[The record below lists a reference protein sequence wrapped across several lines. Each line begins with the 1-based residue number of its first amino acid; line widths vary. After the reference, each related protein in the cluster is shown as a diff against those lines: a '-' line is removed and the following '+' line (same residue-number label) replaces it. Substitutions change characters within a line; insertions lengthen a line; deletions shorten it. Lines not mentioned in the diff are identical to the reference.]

1 MNVNFKVFWNNPI
14 DMVTEAGTQ
23 QLTFEVPLGAII
35 PNPSGGGDLT
45 NYYTKAETDVV
56 AASKVQQTITNGVTT
71 SAPSENVVYDALL
84 LKQNLPTGYVQG
96 WELGV
101 DPLDNTKFTITIGGG
116 VFTDFTDV
124 FNITPVIRQTTSVMS
139 GISPQFL
146 LTHPASYIA
155 FDINLNIVQSSS
167 PFTNEDRRTLIILG
181 SVIHSNNIVVNVTN
195 EIKAPIVAPTNQLH
209 DFMLAVGA
217 LNLGGN
223 IVQPNGANLSINVT
237 AGKLWKMGVSASNYY
252 NPHIVEF
259 PLRSAPT
266 FAYRTQTSVEFPS
279 TNLLDPNYYDVG
291 GVRTLIT
298 NNSRWTIQH
307 IYMFQSGMIRI
318 QYGQTVYNSYGDAL
332 SALLTEPYTVE
343 PNAADNGI
351 LIAHLIIKK
360 TCVNLQQDIID
371 GIASLHTVEKFGGVS
386 GHTAITKETVT
397 TALGYTPAPTRKFVN
412 QQNINYTL
420 QLSDANNIV
429 RTIGASATDIIVP
442 SSLTVA
448 WTPQDRIEVE
458 WYGAGQ
464 PAIVAE
470 SGVTI
475 RVAGGGSLTYSSRY
489 ETGVLE
495 YIGADEWVLY
505 KDDVGGANG
514 FEWVNITTV
523 GVVNPSYTAFT
534 STTYPND
541 TCKIEVARKDGMLWI
556 RGDFYISTSITST
569 PTKLFEITDSNYKI
583 LHQVDSGATYQLVC
597 PLARGTTALTSL
609 FTYVPS
615 RVDSVLDITTS
626 LEFRVASIPTTATP
640 IHIPVTCVGELVIK

>member
-1 MNVNFKVFWNNPI
+1 MNVNFKVYWNNPI
-14 DMVTEAGTQ
+14 EMSTEAGNQ

-35 PNPSGGGDLT
+35 SNPSGGGDLT
-45 NYYTKAETDVV
+45 NYYTKAETDAV
-56 AASKVQQTITNGVTT
+56 ADSKVQQTITDGVTT
-71 SAPSENVVYDALL
+71 SAPSQNAVHDALL

-101 DPLDNTKFTITIGGG
+101 DSLDNTKFTIAVGGG

-124 FNITPVIRQTTSVMS
+124 FNITPIIRQTTSVMS

-155 FDINLNIVQSSS
+155 FDSDLNIIQSSS

-181 SVIHSNNIVVNVTN
+181 SVIHSNNTIVNVTN

-217 LNLGGN
+217 LNLEGN

-259 PLRSAPT
+259 PLRSAT
-266 FAYRTQTSVEFPS
+266 NFAYRTQTSVEFPS

-307 IYMFQSGMIRI
+307 IYMFQSGLIRI
-318 QYGQTVYNSYGDAL
+318 QYGQTLYNSYASAL

-343 PNAADNGI
+343 PNAAENGI

-360 TCVNLQQDIID
+360 TCTNLQQDIID

-386 GHTAITKETVT
+386 GHTAVTKETVT
-397 TALGYTPAPTRKFVN
+397 NALGYTPAPTRKTVN
-412 QQNINYTL
+412 PQSVSYQL

-429 RTIGASATDIIVP
+429 RTTGATATNITVP
-442 SSLTVA
+442 NTATVA

-464 PAIVAE
+464 PTIVAG

-475 RVAGGGSLTYSSRY
+475 RVAGGGSLTYSNRY
-489 ETGVLE
+489 ETGILE

-505 KDDVGGANG
+505 KDDLGGG
-514 FEWVNITTV
+514 TSTTWVNINTLTGYTKNANVSVAGTT
-523 GVVNPSYTAFT
+523 
-534 STTYPND
+534 
-541 TCKIEVARKDGMLWI
+541 IEVAKFDGLLWI
-556 RGDFYISTSITST
+556 RGFISTSNTISINTE
-569 PTKLFEITDSNYKI
+569 LFSWTDTNY
-583 LHQVDSGATYQLVC
+583 LWD
-597 PLARGTTALTSL
+597 
-609 FTYVPS
+609 YVPINS
-615 RVDSVLDITTS
+615 TFIYDTLLNRLPIYELVDYQVRVRQNYAGTGSHKIRFFANQAYGSNILAGV
-626 LEFRVASIPTTATP
+626 IPPTP
-640 IHIPVTCVGELVIK
+640 IGKHL

>member
-1 MNVNFKVFWNNPI
+1 MNVNFKVYWNNPI
-14 DMVTEAGTQ
+14 DIVTEAETQ

-35 PNPSGGGDLT
+35 SNPSGGGDLT
-45 NYYTKAETDVV
+45 NYYTKAETDTL
-56 AASKVQQTITNGVTT
+56 AASKVQQTITDGVTT
-71 SAPSENVVYDALL
+71 SAPSQNAVHDALL

-101 DPLDNTKFTITIGGG
+101 DPLDNTKFTINTGGG

-124 FNITPVIRQTTSVMS
+124 FNITPVIRQTTSIMS

-155 FDINLNIVQSSS
+155 FDSNLNIVQSSS

-181 SVIHSNNIVVNVTN
+181 SVIHSNNVVVNVTN

-217 LNLGGN
+217 LNLEGN
-223 IVQPNGANLSINVT
+223 IVQPNGTNLSINVT

-279 TNLLDPNYYDVG
+279 TNILDPNYYDVG

-307 IYMFQSGMIRI
+307 IYMFQSGLIRI
-318 QYGQTVYNSYGDAL
+318 QYGQTVYNSYAGAL
-332 SALLTEPYTVE
+332 SALLTETYTVE

-360 TCVNLQQDIID
+360 TCTNLQQDIID

-397 TALGYTPAPTRKFVN
+397 NALGYTPAPIRKTVN
-412 QQNINYTL
+412 PQSISYQL

-429 RTIGASATDIIVP
+429 RTTGASATNITVP
-442 SSLTVA
+442 NAATVA
-448 WTPQDRIEVE
+448 WTPQDKVEVE

-464 PAIVAE
+464 PTIVAG

-475 RVAGGGSLTYSSRY
+475 RVAGGGSLTYSNRY
-489 ETGVLE
+489 ETGILE

-505 KDDVGGANG
+505 KDDLGGG
-514 FEWVNITTV
+514 TSTTWVNISTLA
-523 GVVNPSYTAFT
+523 GYSKNVNV
-534 STTYPND
+534 STTG
-541 TCKIEVARKDGMLWI
+541 TTIEVAKFDGLFWI
-556 RGDFYISTSITST
+556 RGF
-569 PTKLFEITDSNYKI
+569 
-583 LHQVDSGATYQLVC
+583 
-597 PLARGTTALTSL
+597 
-609 FTYVPS
+609 
-615 RVDSVLDITTS
+615 ITTS
-626 LEFRVASIPTTATP
+626 NSIASETTLFSWSDTGYLWDYAPRNSTFPYDTTLVKQSIIELLDYKFKMIQSYSGSGFHILRFVADQNYSGTLNKGVIPPTP
-640 IHIPVTCVGELVIK
+640 IGKHL

>member
-1 MNVNFKVFWNNPI
+1 MNVNFKVYWNNPI
-14 DMVTEAGTQ
+14 DMVAEAEPQ

-71 SAPSENVVYDALL
+71 SAPSENAVYDALL

-101 DPLDNTKFTITIGGG
+101 DPLDNTKFTINIGGG

-124 FNITPVIRQTTSVMS
+124 FNITPTIRQTTSVMS

-155 FDINLNIVQSSS
+155 FDSNLNIVQSSS

-181 SVIHSNNIVVNVTN
+181 SVIHSNNVVVNVTN
-195 EIKAPIVAPTNQLH
+195 EIKSPIVAPTNQLH

-217 LNLGGN
+217 LNLEGN

-259 PLRSAPT
+259 PLRYATT

-279 TNLLDPNYYDVG
+279 TNILDPNYYDVG

-307 IYMFQSGMIRI
+307 IYMFQSGLIRI
-318 QYGQTVYNSYGDAL
+318 QYGQAVYNSYGNAL
-332 SALLTEPYTVE
+332 SALLTESYTVE

-360 TCVNLQQDIID
+360 TCTNLQQDILD

-397 TALGYTPAPTRKFVN
+397 NALGYTPAPTRKTVN
-412 QQNINYTL
+412 PQSVSYQL

-429 RTIGASATDIIVP
+429 RTTGASATNITVP
-442 SSLTVA
+442 NSTIVA

-458 WYGAGQ
+458 QYGTGVLS
-464 PAIVAE
+464 IVAG
-470 SGVTI
+470 SDVTI
-475 RVAGGGSLTYSSRY
+475 RFAVGSSLSISQY
-489 ETGVLE
+489 ESGVLE
-495 YIGADEWVLY
+495 YIGSDEWIFY
-505 KDDVGGANG
+505 KDDAGSGSALPTWVNAATIGTVHSSMQNMEFAKIDGNLWVRGYYNWSGANLPTSTVL
-514 FEWVNITTV
+514 FTLTSANYRIDTPNTTIAELPV
-523 GVVNPSYTAFT
+523 GLFSVCTNELSMQQAVVKCVVNNRYYFKI
-534 STTYPND
+534 YPNV
-541 TCKIEVARKDGMLWI
+541 IFNQASYGI
-556 RGDFYISTSITST
+556 IQ
-569 PTKLFEITDSNYKI
+569 PTAIGKL
-583 LHQVDSGATYQLVC
+583 V
-597 PLARGTTALTSL
+597 
-609 FTYVPS
+609 
-615 RVDSVLDITTS
+615 
-626 LEFRVASIPTTATP
+626 
-640 IHIPVTCVGELVIK
+640 